1 MAPAKRTVEQ
11 KPEREEPKPKAKST
25 AADAAKKRPRSGA
38 TGSDIAEALDPVV
51 RKKGRSWLKYDESP
65 VVSKTKTL
73 PDAIA
78 AAGDIL
84 ARLHAKWPQLCFR
97 KRDVERAVNSIWER
111 YAAHWGLA
119 DEYKADYVET
129 MVRRLCNL
137 CRTVAQAQQ
146 KKRPPEWTTTLPWKK
161 KLPSE
166 PSQFADEE
174 GDTVRDN
181 DDESDD
187 GQREPEEV
195 LDEEDAES
203 EEPDQDD
210 IDDLTEEPAQASTQ
224 ALA

>member
-1 MAPAKRTVEQ
+1 MPNSCAG
-11 KPEREEPKPKAKST
+11 ST
-25 AADAAKKRPRSGA
+25 
-38 TGSDIAEALDPVV
+38 
-51 RKKGRSWLKYDESP
+51 
-65 VVSKTKTL
+65 
-73 PDAIA
+73 
-78 AAGDIL
+78 
-84 ARLHAKWPQLCFR
+84 
-97 KRDVERAVNSIWER
+97 N
-111 YAAHWGLA
+111 
-119 DEYKADYVET
+119 
-129 MVRRLCNL
+129 
-137 CRTVAQAQQ
+137 
-146 KKRPPEWTTTLPWKK
+146 KRPPEWTTTLPWKK